1 MRRGDSERE
10 TNETRIRV
18 SLDLDGPPEVCAR
31 TDIPFFDHMLT
42 AMGFHGGMNL
52 QVDGEGDLQVDGH
65 HLVEDVG
72 LCIGRAL
79 KNALEDDGAIER
91 FGHAVIP
98 MDESLVAA
106 TVDLSGRPFFAG
118 DLPVPARAF
127 GAFHTDLVPEFFR
140 AFSVGGGITLH
151 LRVLAGGN
159 AHHLCE
165 AAFKATGRALHWAVQ
180 AIPDGDVP
188 STKGVIDR

>member
-1 MRRGDSERE
+1 MRKGECARE
-10 TNETRIRV
+10 TSETRIWV
-18 SLDLDGPPEVCAR
+18 SLDLDEPGEASPQTGIA
-31 TDIPFFDHMLT
+31 FFDHMLT
-42 AMGFHGGMNL
+42 AMAFHGAMTL
-52 QVDGEGDLQVDGH
+52 QVSGEGDLQVDGH

-79 KNALEDDGAIER
+79 RDALAVDEAIER

-118 DLPVPARAF
+118 DLSMSARAF

-140 AFSVGGGITLH
+140 AFCVGGGVTMH
-151 LRVLAGGN
+151 LRSLAGGN
-159 AHHLCE
+159 AHHMCE
-165 AAFKATGRALHWAVQ
+165 AAFKGTGRALRLAVRPI
-180 AIPDGDVP
+180 AGGNVP